1 MAQYADDCPSNKVTV
16 CYRQGGSLCQEIMAR
31 FSLKK
36 KLCVFIFLFLHA
48 NSLRLLH
55 DYFIFGVLLIELT
68 KFSSNII
75 ITINN
80 KLWIITEII
89 SFYKFREWPC
99 IPRNFLEHFTRFR
112 SYDVTLPI

>member
-1 MAQYADDCPSNKVTV
+1 MPGNH
-16 CYRQGGSLCQEIMAR
+16 GSFFFE
-31 FSLKK
+31 KK
-36 KLCVFIFLFLHA
+36 SCVYLFFDPCTLT
-48 NSLRLLH
+48 LRLLH

-68 KFSSNII
+68 NFSSNII

-80 KLWIITEII
+80 KLWIITENI
-89 SFYKFREWPC
+89 SFYKFREWLC